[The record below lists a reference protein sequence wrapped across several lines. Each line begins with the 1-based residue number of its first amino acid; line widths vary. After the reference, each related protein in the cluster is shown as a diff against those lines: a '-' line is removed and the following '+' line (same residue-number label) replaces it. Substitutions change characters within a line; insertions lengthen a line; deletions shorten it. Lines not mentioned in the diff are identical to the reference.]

1 MELEA
6 GEESDR
12 DVHLRQLGYT
22 GAVITSDKRL
32 ASEPSVNFKEERYT
46 NGELRNGGQKTRS
59 ERLKL
64 QTENFKS

>member
-22 GAVITSDKRL
+22 GAVITSDNL
-32 ASEPSVNFKEERYT
+32 T
-46 NGELRNGGQKTRS
+46 DELVAQGA
-59 ERLKL
+59 E
-64 QTENFKS
+64 